1 MRREEKI
8 EKVTIKNLT
17 VDYIT
22 KSGIITAV
30 ENISFE
36 LSNGQSIGI
45 VGESGSG
52 KSTFGLALIR
62 SLPKN
67 GIVRSGKVLVENEDI
82 LGIEEKKFD
91 GIYRWKEIS
100 MIFQG
105 SMNSLDPVFSIE
117 KQMKEILKVHGIKE
131 GKGVKHAE
139 LIKKSLTDVGLDPK
153 AVTKRFPHELS
164 GGMKQRIVIANAL
177 LLNPSILIA
186 DEPTTALDVITQSQI
201 ISLLKN
207 TKNSKKMKIILIT
220 HDLSLI
226 PNVAER
232 VIIMYAGQAVEISD
246 TKTIFNNPLHPYT
259 QALIKSI
266 PNMKSTK
273 KTIQFIAG
281 DQPNLLNIKQG
292 CRFKNRCPQ
301 AMDVCEND
309 PPNIT
314 IDENQ
319 VKCWLY
325 DNKTKNK

>member
-117 KQMKEILKVHGIKE
+117 KQMKEILKVHGIKD
-131 GKGVKHAE
+131 GKAVKHAE
-139 LIKKSLTDVGLDPK
+139 LIKKSLTDVGLDPEV
-153 AVTKRFPHELS
+153 VTKRFPHELS

-273 KTIQFIAG
+273 TTIQFIAG

>member
-82 LGIEEKKFD
+82 LGIEEEKFD

-117 KQMKEILKVHGIKE
+117 KQMKEILKVHGIKD

-139 LIKKSLTDVGLDPK
+139 LIKKSLTDVGLDPE

-164 GGMKQRIVIANAL
+164 GGMKQRIVIANSL

-207 TKNSKKMKIILIT
+207 TKDSKKMKIILIT

-266 PNMKSTK
+266 PNLKSTK

-281 DQPNLLNIKQG
+281 DQPNLLNIKPG
-292 CRFKNRCPQ
+292 CRFKDRCPQ

>member
-30 ENISFE
+30 ENISLE

>member
-301 AMDVCEND
+301 VMDVCEND

>member
-82 LGIEEKKFD
+82 LSIEEKKFD

-117 KQMKEILKVHGIKE
+117 KQMKEILKVHGIRD

-139 LIKKSLTDVGLDPK
+139 IIKKSLTDVGLDPES
-153 AVTKRFPHELS
+153 VTKRFPHELS
-164 GGMKQRIVIANAL
+164 GGMKQRIVIANSL

-207 TKNSKKMKIILIT
+207 TKDSKKMKIILIT

-266 PNMKSTK
+266 PSLKSTK
-273 KTIQFIAG
+273 KTVQFIPG

-292 CRFKNRCPQ
+292 CRFKDRCPQ

>member
-1 MRREEKI
+1 M
-8 EKVTIKNLT
+8 
-17 VDYIT
+17 
-22 KSGIITAV
+22 
-30 ENISFE
+30 
-36 LSNGQSIGI
+36 
-45 VGESGSG
+45 GESGSG
-52 KSTFGLALIR
+52 KSTLGLALIR

-82 LGIEEKKFD
+82 LKIKEKKFD

-117 KQMKEILKVHGIKE
+117 KQMKEILKVHGIKD
-131 GKGVKHAE
+131 GKGEKHYE
-139 LIKKSLTDVGLDPK
+139 LIKKSLTDVGLDPS

-164 GGMKQRIVIANAL
+164 GGMKQRIVIANSL
-177 LLNPSILIA
+177 LLKPSILIA

-207 TKNSKKMKIILIT
+207 MKDSKKMKIILIT

-226 PNVAER
+226 PNVVER
-232 VIIMYAGQAVEISD
+232 VIIMYAGQAVETSD
-246 TKTIFNNPLHPYT
+246 TKTIFSSPLHPYT

-266 PNMKSTK
+266 PSIKSTK
-273 KTIQFIAG
+273 KTIQFITG

-292 CRFKNRCPQ
+292 CRFRERCPQ
-301 AMDVCEND
+301 ALDICEND
-309 PPNIT
+309 PPDI
-314 IDENQ
+314 IIEGNQ

-325 DNKTKNK
+325 DNKTKSKT

>member
-117 KQMKEILKVHGIKE
+117 KQMKEILKVHGIKD

-139 LIKKSLTDVGLDPK
+139 LIKKSLTDVGLDPE

-164 GGMKQRIVIANAL
+164 GGMKQRIVIANSL

-207 TKNSKKMKIILIT
+207 TKDSKKMKIILIT

-266 PNMKSTK
+266 PNLKSTK

-281 DQPNLLNIKQG
+281 DQPNLLNIKPG
-292 CRFKNRCPQ
+292 CRFKDRCPQ

>member
-1 MRREEKI
+1 MYREEKI

-117 KQMKEILKVHGIKE
+117 KQMKEILKVHGIKD

-139 LIKKSLTDVGLDPK
+139 LIKKSLTDVGLDPE

-201 ISLLKN
+201 ISHLKN

-273 KTIQFIAG
+273 KAIQFIAG